1 MGRQGVRKERRL
13 IINQLKYKK
22 MAKKFSEKEVKMM
35 RRDSLINGALLIIAL
50 AVVATCILFF
60 YQP

>member
-1 MGRQGVRKERRL
+1 
-13 IINQLKYKK
+13 

-35 RRDSLINGALLIIAL
+35 RRDSLINGALIIIAL

>member
-1 MGRQGVRKERRL
+1 
-13 IINQLKYKK
+13 

-35 RRDSLINGALLIIAL
+35 RRDSLINGALIVIAL
-50 AVVATCILFF
+50 AVAATCILFF

>member
-1 MGRQGVRKERRL
+1 
-13 IINQLKYKK
+13 

-35 RRDSLINGALLIIAL
+35 RLESLIHGALIIIAL

>member
-22 MAKKFSEKEVKMM
+22 DGKEIFRK
-35 RRDSLINGALLIIAL
+35 RG
-50 AVVATCILFF
+50 
-60 YQP
+60 

>member
-1 MGRQGVRKERRL
+1 
-13 IINQLKYKK
+13 

>member
-1 MGRQGVRKERRL
+1 
-13 IINQLKYKK
+13 
-22 MAKKFSEKEVKMM
+22 MAKKFSEKEVKML
-35 RRDSLINGALLIIAL
+35 RRDSLINGALIVIAL

>member
-1 MGRQGVRKERRL
+1 
-13 IINQLKYKK
+13 
-22 MAKKFSEKEVKMM
+22 MAQKFSEKEVKMM
-35 RRDSLINGALLIIAL
+35 RLESLINGALLIIAL

>member
-1 MGRQGVRKERRL
+1 
-13 IINQLKYKK
+13 

-50 AVVATCILFF
+50 AVVATCILF
-60 YQP
+60 

>member
-1 MGRQGVRKERRL
+1 
-13 IINQLKYKK
+13 

-35 RRDSLINGALLIIAL
+35 RLESLINGALLIIAL

>member
-1 MGRQGVRKERRL
+1 
-13 IINQLKYKK
+13 

-35 RRDSLINGALLIIAL
+35 RRDSLINGALIVIAL
-50 AVVATCILFF
+50 AVVATGILFF

>member
-1 MGRQGVRKERRL
+1 
-13 IINQLKYKK
+13 
-22 MAKKFSEKEVKMM
+22 MAMKFSEKEVKMM

>member
-1 MGRQGVRKERRL
+1 
-13 IINQLKYKK
+13 

-35 RRDSLINGALLIIAL
+35 RRDSLINGALLVIAL